1 MIDTIWTYI
10 VPFLVIL
17 TVVVFVHELGH
28 YLIARL
34 NGVKVEVFSIGFG
47 RELLGWNDRSGTRWK
62 VGWIPLGGYVKFFG
76 DESAASTPQKGLDTL
91 SETDREVSFHH
102 KRLGQRVSIV
112 VAGPA
117 ANLLFAVVVYAVL
130 FMTFGQVFAPPVI
143 DEVIPNS
150 AAAAAKFRAGDR
162 ITEINGSAIARF
174 AEIQQ
179 FVRMNPGRELSVVV
193 FRDGSE
199 VDLTVTPKLT
209 TITDNFGREREVGLL
224 GVTRSGGVE
233 LIRHDPAS
241 AAVLAVSETARVIT
255 LTLDYVGQV
264 IIGARSGEDIGGP
277 IGIARMSG
285 EVFQVSFAAVL
296 SFVAV
301 LSISLGLINLFPI
314 PLLDGGHLLFY
325 AIEAVRGKPLGE
337 KSQEYGF
344 RIGLALVLSLMLYA
358 TWNDLSNISFIAD
371 LVGRLFS

>member
-1 MIDTIWTYI
+1 MIDTIWNY
-10 VPFLVIL
+10 VLPFLIIL
-17 TVVVFVHELGH
+17 TAVVFVHELGH

-34 NGVKVEVFSIGFG
+34 NGVRVEVFSIGFG
-47 RELLGWNDRSGTRWK
+47 RELFGWNDRFGTRWK
-62 VGWIPLGGYVKFFG
+62 VSWIPLGGYVKFFG
-76 DESAASTPQKGLDTL
+76 DDSVASNPQQGLDTL
-91 SETDREVSFHH
+91 SNDDHAVSFHH
-102 KRLGQRVSIV
+102 KRLGQRASIV

-117 ANLLFAVVVYAVL
+117 ANLLFAVIVYSVL

-143 DEVIPNS
+143 DEVMPDS
-150 AAAAAKFRAGDR
+150 AAAQAKFEPRDR
-162 ITEINGSAIARF
+162 IVEINGSAISRF
-174 AEIQQ
+174 AEVQQ

-193 FRDGSE
+193 LRDE
-199 VDLTVTPKLT
+199 TEIELTVTPKLT
-209 TITDNFGREREVGLL
+209 TITDNFGRERKIGLL
-224 GVTRSGGVE
+224 GVSRSGGVE
-233 LIRHDPAS
+233 LIRHDPITAV
-241 AAVLAVSETARVIT
+241 VLACSETARVVT

-264 IIGARSGEDIGGP
+264 IVGARSGEDIGGP

-301 LSISLGLINLFPI
+301 LSISLGLINLFPV

-337 KSQEYGF
+337 RSQEYGI

-358 TWNDLSNISFIAD
+358 TWNDLSDIPLIAD
-371 LVGRLFS
+371 LVSRLFS

>member
-1 MIDTIWTYI
+1 MIDTIWNYV

-34 NGVKVEVFSIGFG
+34 NGVRVEVFSIGFG
-47 RELLGWNDRSGTRWK
+47 RELAGWTDRLGTRWK
-62 VGWIPLGGYVKFFG
+62 VSWIPLGGYVKFFG
-76 DESAASTPQKGLDTL
+76 DESAASTPAQGLDEL
-91 SETDREVSFHH
+91 GAAERARSFHH
-102 KRLGQRVSIV
+102 KRLGQRASIV

-117 ANLLFAVVVYAVL
+117 ANLLFAVAVYTVL

-143 DEVIPNS
+143 EEVMPDS
-150 AAAAAKFRAGDR
+150 AAAEAKFRPGDR
-162 ITEINGSAIARF
+162 IVEINGSAISRF

-179 FVRMNPGRELSVVV
+179 FVRMSPERRLSVVVLRDGAEVELSVV
-193 FRDGSE
+193 
-199 VDLTVTPKLT
+199 PKLT
-209 TITDNFGREREVGLL
+209 RITDNFGREREIGML

-233 LIRHDPAS
+233 LIRHDPMTAV
-241 AAVLAVSETARVIT
+241 VLAFDQTARVVT

-264 IIGARSGEDIGGP
+264 IIGARSGDDIGGP

-285 EVFQVSFAAVL
+285 EVFQVNFAAVL

-358 TWNDLSNISFIAD
+358 TWNDLSNIPLVAD
-371 LVGRLFS
+371 LVSRLFS